1 MNPIRRRPCAD
12 PVQKHV
18 PGEWIT
24 QKGIDSSRP
33 VTEARMERSEIRGR
47 RRVLFPGFRGA
58 CHRAALRADPLAL
71 SELARVRGFA
81 LEIADFEIFYL
92 AKYLICNER
101 RLRFPSKTAVV
112 KTYPIPK
119 PDVMRVDSSHHVSA
133 PHRAKEERQVAPLL
147 ERGGEQAPR

>member
-1 MNPIRRRPCAD
+1 MTQFENLNLLASSLRT
-12 PVQKHV
+12 Q
-18 PGEWIT
+18 GTIT
-24 QKGIDSSRP
+24 PRW
-33 VTEARMERSEIRGR
+33 
-47 RRVLFPGFRGA
+47 L
-58 CHRAALRADPLAL
+58 
-71 SELARVRGFA
+71 LARVRGFA

-101 RLRFPSKTAVV
+101 RLRFQSKTAVV

>member
-1 MNPIRRRPCAD
+1 MRGNDARQHPQGWP
-12 PVQKHV
+12 
-18 PGEWIT
+18 PGRVSA
-24 QKGIDSSRP
+24 GDSGL
-33 VTEARMERSEIRGR
+33 T
-47 RRVLFPGFRGA
+47 
-58 CHRAALRADPLAL
+58 
-71 SELARVRGFA
+71 RVRGFA

-101 RLRFPSKTAVV
+101 RLRFQSKMAVV

-147 ERGGEQAPR
+147 ERGGEQAP